1 MTGGYNI
8 DGFDG
13 RILSTEIMSSSLT
26 KWSYVGNLP
35 TAMNGL
41 KGISISNQI
50 FITGKRT
57 K

>member
-1 MTGGYNI
+1 MSGGVDTGGKL
-8 DGFDG
+8 
-13 RILSTEIMSSSLT
+13 ILSTEIMSSSLA

-35 TAMNGL
+35 IAIQGL